1 MKINKEYIKRKLSEW
16 LSDSFIY
23 YKYIAPVDSFKE
35 QVYKTIEEYYNK
47 DNNAC
52 YANLYMLITQNRY
65 NIIPLSYKEKIINT
79 IISNVINE
87 NIN

>member
-1 MKINKEYIKRKLSEW
+1 MKINKEYIKMKLSEW

-35 QVYKTIEEYYNK
+35 QVYKIVKEYYNK
-47 DNNAC
+47 DNNTC

-79 IISNVINE
+79 IISNIINE